1 MNEQVGSIGS
11 TARAWD
17 AALDSAEHGAMV
29 VDPVLDRV
37 LHFNEPALALTG
49 LSGFAFSAT
58 RTSSLFPDQL
68 AALTGLSLECLT
80 QGHAWSQELEL
91 VGPDATMR
99 PVELFLSHFAT
110 EGRDLILFLLHDLKT
125 IRARRAAFEVKQFYR
140 GGRPHEQRF
149 EVLFRHLQRG
159 DQMILHA
166 AGEGIY
172 GVNAKGETTFLNPA
186 AERMLGWR
194 CEDLIGRTM
203 HSVIHHSH
211 EDGSHYT
218 IKACPI
224 YAAFRDGKIHRVVD
238 EVFWRRDGTCF
249 PVEYTST
256 PIQENGRLLGA
267 VVVFRDVSTQRRAQ
281 TELRQALAEVE
292 NLKRRLEAENAYLQ
306 DELRSNANHTELVG
320 DSLAVRTI
328 LRQIELVGP
337 TSATVLITGES
348 GTGKELIARAI
359 HDASPRRERPLI
371 RVNCSAIPREL
382 FESEFFGHSKGSFT
396 GAVRDRVGRFELA
409 DGGTIF
415 LDEVGELPLDQQAK
429 LLRVL
434 QEQQIERVGESHSR
448 KIDVRVIAAT
458 NRNLK
463 EEAATRR
470 FREDLFFR
478 LNVFPINSPP
488 LRDRPDDIPL
498 LTLLFVQRA
507 CSRAGRPE
515 LPISLADVER
525 LKAYHWPGNI
535 RELENVVERA
545 VITAVDG
552 RLRFDLPSPI
562 GYDVAF
568 PAKTAAQAA
577 DVLSEDRRKTL
588 ERENLIAVLRICG
601 GRVSGRRGAA
611 EIIGVPATT
620 LYSRLKRFQIDARHY
635 RNEEPV
641 KPSRLV

>member
-1 MNEQVGSIGS
+1 MNEQFAANNLMSGI
-11 TARAWD
+11 WE
-17 AALDSAEHGAMV
+17 AALDAAGHAAIV
-29 VDPVLDRV
+29 ADPVLDRV
-37 LHFNEPALALTG
+37 VHFNEPALTLTG
-49 LSGFAFSAT
+49 TAGFDLST
-58 RTSSLFPDQL
+58 RRASSLFPDQL
-68 AALTGLSLECLT
+68 SALTALTLECLT

-91 VGPDATMR
+91 IARDGALR
-99 PVELFLSHFAT
+99 PVELFLSRVVT
-110 EGRDLILFLLHDLKT
+110 EGRELILLLMHDLKS

-140 GGRPHEQRF
+140 GGRPHEERF

-194 CEDLIGRTM
+194 CEELIGRTM

-211 EDGSHYT
+211 VDGSHYH

-267 VVVFRDVSTQRRAQ
+267 VVVFRDVSKQRKAQ
-281 TELRQALAEVE
+281 AELRQALAEVE
-292 NLKRRLEAENAYLQ
+292 SLKRRLEAENAYLQ
-306 DELRSNANHTELVG
+306 DELRINANHTELVG
-320 DSLAVRTI
+320 DSPPMRTI
-328 LRQIELVGP
+328 LHQIELVAP

-359 HDASPRRERPLI
+359 HNASPRRERPLI

-382 FESEFFGHSKGSFT
+382 FESEFFGHSKGAFT
-396 GAVRDRVGRFELA
+396 GAVSDRVGRFELA

-434 QEQQIERVGESHSR
+434 QEQQIERVGESRSR

-463 EEAATRR
+463 EEAASRR

-498 LTLLFVQRA
+498 LTLRFVRRA
-507 CSRAGRPE
+507 CGRACRAE

-535 RELENVVERA
+535 RELENVVEHA
-545 VITAVDG
+545 IITAVDG
-552 RLRFDLPSPI
+552 RLRFNLPSPL
-562 GYDVAF
+562 
-568 PAKTAAQAA
+568 PSSAASTGKAGAQMAE
-577 DVLSEDRRKTL
+577 VITEERRKAL
-588 ERENLIAVLRICG
+588 ERKNLITVLRGCG

-611 EIIGVPATT
+611 EIIGVPPTT
-620 LYSRLKRFQIDARHY
+620 LYSRLKRLRINASDY
-635 RNEEPV
+635 RD
-641 KPSRLV
+641 